1 MTDNQLIV
9 DPKNSSCFATLN
21 EAVADAMDG
30 EKIFVKPG
38 EYRENL
44 IVEKQIHIIGDGA
57 MDDIRIIGDGV
68 NPVIV
73 AQSPLLNLRNLTL
86 INSSGKVPTIECTSG
101 ICDIKYCTI
110 NGGFFGVAGLS
121 GARISVD
128 NSSITGAING
138 GIYGIECIGVTVAD
152 TLIEKCSGIG
162 IVAEECQELFVER
175 ATIMD
180 VTPHGIFCT
189 GDGAFE
195 VKDTEIIGV
204 PSAPIS
210 DNGVPA
216 ADEMDRI
223 WYERRE
229 TESEDE

>member
-1 MTDNQLIV
+1 MTDKQLIV
-9 DPKNSSCFATLN
+9 DPSDKSCFATLN

-30 EKIFVKPG
+30 EKIMVKPG

-44 IVEKQIHIIGDGA
+44 IVDKQIYIIGDGP
-57 MDDIRIIGDGV
+57 MDDIRIVGDGI

-86 INSSGKVPTIECTSG
+86 INSSGKVPTIECASG
-101 ICDIKYCTI
+101 ICDAKYCTM
-110 NGGFFGVAGLS
+110 NGGYFGVTGLS

-128 NSSITGAING
+128 NSSITGTVNG
-138 GIYGIECIGVTVAD
+138 GIHGVECIGVTVAD

-162 IVAEECQELFVER
+162 IIAEECQEVFIER

-180 VTPHGIFCT
+180 VTPHGILCT

-195 VKDTEIIGV
+195 VKETEIIGV

-216 ADEMDRI
+216 ADDMDRI

-229 TESEDE
+229 KDEDE

>member
-1 MTDNQLIV
+1 MNDKPLIV
-9 DPKNSSCFATLN
+9 DPQDSSCFATLN
-21 EAVADAMDG
+21 EAIADALDG
-30 EKIFVKPG
+30 EKIMVKPG
-38 EYRENL
+38 DYRENL
-44 IVEKQIHIIGDGA
+44 IVDKQIYIIGDGA

-68 NPVIV
+68 TPVISS
-73 AQSPLLNLRNLTL
+73 QSPLLNLRNLTL
-86 INSSGKVPTIECTSG
+86 INSSSTVPTIECASG
-101 ICDIKYCTI
+101 ICDVKYCAMQ
-110 NGGFFGVAGLS
+110 GGYYGVTGLS
-121 GARISVD
+121 GSRISVD
-128 NSSITGAING
+128 NSSVTGAANG
-138 GIYGIECIGVTVAD
+138 GIYGCECIGVTVAD
-152 TLIEKCSGIG
+152 TLIEKCKGIG

-180 VTPHGIFCT
+180 VTPHGILCT

-216 ADEMDRI
+216 ADEMERI

-229 TESEDE
+229 VEEDE